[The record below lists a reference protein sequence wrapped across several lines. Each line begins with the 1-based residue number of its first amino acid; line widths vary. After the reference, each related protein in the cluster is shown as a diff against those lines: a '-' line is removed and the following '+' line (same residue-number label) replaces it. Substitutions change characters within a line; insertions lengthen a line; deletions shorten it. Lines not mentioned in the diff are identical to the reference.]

1 MEELDM
7 ELYKPT
13 ELEKWICGI
22 YQANGIKR
30 CEDMEDLDH
39 VASLFNTFI
48 AYTEGDTKVLY
59 DEEGDCMIFL
69 NIYLEKR
76 QQRLAFF
83 HELCHPAM
91 HTGNQRSLPP
101 SFVALQ
107 ENQAGLFQQYAA
119 MPFYMLS
126 EFQRQRCEAGQIAE
140 AFALPVSFVRQ
151 RLERVGRRIRQQ
163 REDLSLHS
171 RLTATFPPVPQEPSH
186 AAMELLTKLNRQV
199 RNRKEL
205 RL

>member
-13 ELEKWICGI
+13 ELELWICRI
-22 YQANGIKR
+22 YQANGIRR

-59 DEEGDCMIFL
+59 DEDGDCMIFL

-76 QQRLAFF
+76 EQRLAFF

-119 MPFYMLS
+119 MPFYMLPD
-126 EFQRQRCEAGQIAE
+126 FQRQRCEAGQIAE
-140 AFALPVSFVRQ
+140 AFALPLSFVRQ
-151 RLERVGRRIRQQ
+151 RLERVGRRIQQQ